1 MIQSQLSEKQFKT
14 LEEEFKKY
22 HDINRIIT
30 AIIVADNFKEED
42 VNDWI
47 RGTREHTQ
55 TALTDMIKVEN
66 NKRSLLWSIKREA
79 MKETHDESPEYL
91 KQFIDLYFW
100 GERKDYTW
108 SQIRDAE
115 HISKNTVYRWKSNVI
130 ERYAKK
136 VGFII

>member
-22 HDINRIIT
+22 HDISRIIT

-79 MKETHDESPEYL
+79 MKETYDESPEYL

-100 GERKDYTW
+100 GECKDYTW

-115 HISKNTVYRWKSNVI
+115 HISKNTVYRWKGNVI